1 MAHQTISDTGA
12 AISSLLA
19 ALLELESELHQ
30 AVMFHTAAIS
40 NGTRDNIDRLR
51 KRVIRPQSVP
61 TNVYVSK
68 S

>member
-1 MAHQTISDTGA
+1 MAHQTISDTDA
-12 AISSLLA
+12 TISSLLT
-19 ALLELESELHQ
+19 ALLELESELRQ

-51 KRVIRPQSVP
+51 KRVISPQCVP
-61 TNVYVSK
+61 TNVYSSK